1 MAFLRFVALLALAL
15 WVGGLVALGGLG
27 APSIFAVLEAAV
39 PTTGRELAGQV
50 FGAIFERA
58 QYAAWGLGFLVLLS
72 LAVRAALGPR
82 PRHWKLRL
90 WTTMGMIAASLASA
104 LVIAP
109 RIDAIRRETSGTI
122 ASLAD
127 TDARKITFGRLHGLA
142 GGLMLATVLAGTGLM
157 LAEMRDAH

>member
-39 PTTGRELAGQV
+39 PSTGRELAGQV

-58 QYAAWGLGFLVLLS
+58 QYAAWGLGLVVLLS
-72 LAVRAALGPR
+72 LGVRAALGPR

-90 WTTMGMIAASLASA
+90 WTTIGMLAASVASA

-109 RIDAIRRETSGTI
+109 RIDTIRRETSGAI
-122 ASLAD
+122 AALAD
-127 TDARKITFGRLHGLA
+127 TDARKIEFGRLHGLA
-142 GGLMLATVLAGTGLM
+142 GGLMLATVLAGAGLM